1 MHDVGN
7 IETIDYIGTFE
18 IIQKKKGYR
27 FSEDSIILAEFSL
40 PLSEDDT
47 VLDIGT
53 GSGIIPLILA
63 YKSPV
68 KNIVGVEI
76 QDSLAELA
84 IRNIKINNLS
94 KRIKIL
100 KKDYRT
106 LKDVFKRKRFSVIL
120 SNPPY
125 IPKDSGRVCPD
136 KERAVARQEI
146 FGTLKEL
153 VHISRYLL
161 KPNGRILYIYPI
173 IRLREVVSA
182 LNNEGLK
189 VTRLKFVGS
198 EKKVKL
204 FLVEARKEMI
214 GTQ

>member
-1 MHDVGN
+1 MHRVGN
-7 IETIDYIGTFE
+7 IETIDEIGTFK

-27 FSEDSIILAEFSL
+27 FTEDSISLAEFSL
-40 PLSEDDT
+40 PLSKDDV

-68 KNIVGVEI
+68 KNIVGLEI
-76 QDSLAELA
+76 QKGLAELA
-84 IRNIKINNLS
+84 SRNIKINNLS

-100 KKDYRT
+100 KNDYRT
-106 LKDVFKRKRFSVIL
+106 LKDVFKRKRFSLIL

-125 IPKDSGRVCPD
+125 IPKNSGRVCPD
-136 KERAVARQEI
+136 KERAIARQEI

-153 VHISRYLL
+153 AHISKYLL

-173 IRLREVVSA
+173 TRLREVVSA
-182 LNNEGLK
+182 LNNEELEI
-189 VTRLKFVGS
+189 TRIKFVNSGG
-198 EKKVKL
+198 KVKV
-204 FLVEARKEMI
+204 FLVEAKKR
-214 GTQ
+214 

>member
-1 MHDVGN
+1 MYHVGN
-7 IETIDYIGTFE
+7 IETIDEIGPFK

-27 FSEDSIILAEFSL
+27 FTEDPIRLVEFTL
-40 PLSEDDT
+40 PLSKDDT

-53 GSGIIPLILA
+53 GSGVIPLILA
-63 YKSPV
+63 YKSPA

-76 QDSLAELA
+76 QKGLAELA
-84 IRNIKINNLS
+84 LRNIKINNLS

-100 KKDYRT
+100 NCDYRA

-125 IPKDSGRVCPD
+125 IPINSGRVCPD
-136 KERAVARQEI
+136 KQRAIARQEI

-161 KPNGRILYIYPI
+161 KPNGKILYIYPI
-173 IRLREVVSA
+173 
-182 LNNEGLK
+182 
-189 VTRLKFVGS
+189 TRLKAVVSVINNERLEVMRIKFVSSGG
-198 EKKVKL
+198 KVKL
-204 FLVEARKEMI
+204 FLIEAISKFRS
-214 GTQ
+214 